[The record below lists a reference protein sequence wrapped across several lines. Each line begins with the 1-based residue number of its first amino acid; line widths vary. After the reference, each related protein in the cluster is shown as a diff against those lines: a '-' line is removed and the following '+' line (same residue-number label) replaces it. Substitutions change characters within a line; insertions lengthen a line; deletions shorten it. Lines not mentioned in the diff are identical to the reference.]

1 MPSAQREETDMV
13 DNAALTGNWTL
24 DPAHTRLGFSAR
36 HAMVTKVRGQFEEF
50 EGTARVDAENPANSH
65 VEVTI
70 QAASI
75 NTRNKMRDDHLRT
88 NDFLEIDK
96 YPTLTF
102 KSTNVER
109 IDDENV
115 RITGDL
121 TIKATTRQVAIDFEF
136 GGSAVDP
143 FGNTRMGWEGKTTI
157 NRQDYGVAFNAA
169 LEAGGV
175 LVSDKVGIEIE
186 ISAIK
191 DAEQA

>member
-1 MPSAQREETDMV
+1 MV

-50 EGTARVDAENPANSH
+50 EGTARVDAQNPANSH

>member
-1 MPSAQREETDMV
+1 MV